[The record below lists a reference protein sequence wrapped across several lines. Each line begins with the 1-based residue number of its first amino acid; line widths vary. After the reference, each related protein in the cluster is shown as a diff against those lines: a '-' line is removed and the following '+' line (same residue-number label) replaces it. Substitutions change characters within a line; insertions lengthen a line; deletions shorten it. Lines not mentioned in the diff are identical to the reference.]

1 MSAYVVSNAKASL
14 VLQQDL
20 NLMAVG
26 WSVKIACLA
35 RDTSP
40 DR

>member
-1 MSAYVVSNAKASL
+1 MRTSQLSGNPTVLSTYVVTNTKASL

-26 WSVKIACLA
+26 W
-35 RDTSP
+35 
-40 DR
+40 